1 MVFVLFAAVGT
12 SFSPKDKDA
21 SKNYRIYQTLAV
33 LLAMSRWLLAI
44 QYGVVACFVVR
55 IHKKLILPF
64 ILIIAMLVV
73 SGTIFFLV
81 CDSQIL
87 LEYSHR

>member
-33 LLAMSRWLLAI
+33 LLAISRWLLAI

-55 IHKKLILPF
+55 KHKKLILPF
-64 ILIIAMLVV
+64 LLIIATLVA
-73 SGTIFFLV
+73 SGAIFFLV
-81 CDSQIL
+81 CKSQIL
-87 LEYSHR
+87 F